1 MSEISASL
9 VKELRERTG
18 MGMMDC
24 KQALVTAKGDIS
36 LAIEELRKSS
46 GIKASKKA
54 GRSAA
59 DGVIRV
65 EISNSKAFMVE
76 INCETDFVAKDESFM
91 EFSDEVLNT
100 LSSGDFHEV
109 EQLMKGDLQDKRE
122 KLIQKLGENIVVRR
136 MFQSDDTADHTGVYL
151 HSNKKIA
158 CVTSLRGGNDEAA
171 KNIAMHIAATDPL
184 AISPNDIPIEILE
197 KEKEIFEAQSA
208 DSGKSKDIVVK
219 MVEGKIKKFLS
230 EVSLTEQDFV
240 KDPGVKI
247 KSLLDENNAQVIQF
261 KRFEVGEG
269 IEVVETDFAAEVMSQ
284 IKKS

>member
-1 MSEISASL
+1 MSEIPASL
-9 VKELRERTG
+9 VKELRERSG

-24 KQALVTAKGDIS
+24 KQALMTAKGDIS

-65 EISNSKAFMVE
+65 EINNSKAFMVE

-91 EFSDEVLNT
+91 EFSDDVLNT
-100 LSSGDFHEV
+100 LCSGDFHEV

-247 KSLLDENNAQVIQF
+247 KSLLDENNARVIQF

>member
-65 EISNSKAFMVE
+65 EINNSKAFMVE
-76 INCETDFVAKDESFM
+76 INCETDFVAKDESFI
-91 EFSDEVLNT
+91 EFSDDVLNT
-100 LSSGDFHEV
+100 LCSGDFHEV

-158 CVTSLRGGNDEAA
+158 CITSLRGGNNEAA

-184 AISPNDIPIEILE
+184 AISPNDIPVEILE

-247 KSLLDENNAQVIQF
+247 KSLLEKNNAQVIQF

-269 IEVVETDFAAEVMSQ
+269 IEVEETDFAAEVMSQ

>member
-46 GIKASKKA
+46 GVKASKKA

-65 EISNSKAFMVE
+65 EINNSKAFMVE

-136 MFQSDDTADHTGVYL
+136 MFQSDDSADHTGVYL

-171 KNIAMHIAATDPL
+171 KDIAMHIAATDPL

-208 DSGKSKDIVVK
+208 DSGKPKDIVVK

-269 IEVVETDFAAEVMSQ
+269 IEVEETDFAAEVMSQ

>member
-91 EFSDEVLNT
+91 EFTDDVLNT
-100 LSSGDFHEV
+100 LCSGDFHEV

-269 IEVVETDFAAEVMSQ
+269 IEVEETDFAAEVMSQ

>member
-18 MGMMDC
+18 IGMMDC

>member
-9 VKELRERTG
+9 VKEIRERTG
-18 MGMMDC
+18 IGMMVC

-65 EISNSKAFMVE
+65 EINNSKAFMVE
-76 INCETDFVAKDESFM
+76 INCETDFVVKDESFM
-91 EFSDEVLNT
+91 EFSDEVLKT
-100 LSSGDFHEV
+100 LSSGNFHEV

-122 KLIQKLGENIVVRR
+122 TLIQKLGENIVVRR
-136 MFQSDDTADHTGVYL
+136 MFQSDDSADHTGVYL

-171 KNIAMHIAATDPL
+171 KDIAMHIAATDPL

-208 DSGKSKDIVVK
+208 DSGKPKDIVVK
-219 MVEGKIKKFLS
+219 MVEGKVKKFVS

-247 KSLLDENNAQVIQF
+247 KSLLDKNNAQVIQF
-261 KRFEVGEG
+261 ERFEVGEG
-269 IEVVETDFAAEVMSQ
+269 IELEETDFAAEVMSQ

>member
-91 EFSDEVLNT
+91 EFSDDVLNT
-100 LSSGDFHEV
+100 LCSGDFHEV

-269 IEVVETDFAAEVMSQ
+269 IEVEETDFAAEVMSQ

>member
-18 MGMMDC
+18 IGMMDC

-65 EISNSKAFMVE
+65 EINNSKAFMVE

-136 MFQSDDTADHTGVYL
+136 MFQSDDSADHTGVYL

-171 KNIAMHIAATDPL
+171 KDIAMHIAATDPL

-208 DSGKSKDIVVK
+208 DSGKPKDIVVK
-219 MVEGKIKKFLS
+219 MVEGKVKKFVS

-247 KSLLDENNAQVIQF
+247 KSLLDKNNAQVIQF
-261 KRFEVGEG
+261 ERFEVGEG
-269 IEVVETDFAAEVMSQ
+269 IEVEETDFAAEVMSQ

>member
-65 EISNSKAFMVE
+65 EINNSKAFMVE

-91 EFSDEVLNT
+91 EFSDDVLNT
-100 LSSGDFHEV
+100 LCSGDFHEV

-136 MFQSDDTADHTGVYL
+136 MFQSDDTADYTGVYL

-158 CVTSLRGGNDEAA
+158 CITSLRGGNNEAA

-184 AISPNDIPIEILE
+184 AISPNDIPVEILE

-247 KSLLDENNAQVIQF
+247 KSLLEKNNAQVIQF

-269 IEVVETDFAAEVMSQ
+269 IEVEETDFAAEVMSQ

>member
-65 EISNSKAFMVE
+65 KISNSKAFMVE

-100 LSSGDFHEV
+100 LCSGDFHEV

-269 IEVVETDFAAEVMSQ
+269 LEVEETDFAAEVMSQ

>member
-18 MGMMDC
+18 IGMMDC

-100 LSSGDFHEV
+100 LCSGDFHEV

-269 IEVVETDFAAEVMSQ
+269 IEVEETDFAAEVMSQ

>member
-91 EFSDEVLNT
+91 EFSDDVLNT
-100 LSSGDFHEV
+100 LCSGDFHEV

-197 KEKEIFEAQSA
+197 KEKKIFKAQSA
-208 DSGKSKDIVVK
+208 DSGKSKDIIVK

>member
-91 EFSDEVLNT
+91 EFSDDVLNT
-100 LSSGDFHEV
+100 LCSGDFHEL

>member
-18 MGMMDC
+18 IGMMDC

-65 EISNSKAFMVE
+65 EINNSKAFMVE

-136 MFQSDDTADHTGVYL
+136 MFQSDDSADHTGVYL

-158 CVTSLRGGNDEAA
+158 CITSLRGGNDEAA
-171 KNIAMHIAATDPL
+171 KDIAMHIAATDPL

-208 DSGKSKDIVVK
+208 DSGKPKDIVVK
-219 MVEGKIKKFLS
+219 MVEGKVKKFVS

-247 KSLLDENNAQVIQF
+247 KSLLDKNNAQVIQF

-269 IEVVETDFAAEVMSQ
+269 IEVEETDFAAEVMSQ

>member
-46 GIKASKKA
+46 GVKASKKA

-65 EISNSKAFMVE
+65 EINNSKAFMVE

-136 MFQSDDTADHTGVYL
+136 MFQSDDSADHTGVYL

-171 KNIAMHIAATDPL
+171 KDIAMHIAATDPL
-184 AISPNDIPIEILE
+184 AISPNDIPVEILE

-247 KSLLDENNAQVIQF
+247 KSLLDKNNAQVIQF

>member
-65 EISNSKAFMVE
+65 EINNSKAFMVE

-171 KNIAMHIAATDPL
+171 KDIAMHIAATDPL

-208 DSGKSKDIVVK
+208 DSGKPKDIVVK
-219 MVEGKIKKFLS
+219 MVEGKVKKFVS

-247 KSLLDENNAQVIQF
+247 KSLLDKNNAQVIQF
-261 KRFEVGEG
+261 ERFEVGEG
-269 IEVVETDFAAEVMSQ
+269 IEVEETDFAAEVMSQ

>member
-24 KQALVTAKGDIS
+24 KQALVTTKGDIS

-65 EISNSKAFMVE
+65 EINNSKAFMVE

-91 EFSDEVLNT
+91 EFSDDVLNT
-100 LSSGDFHEV
+100 LCSGDFHEV

-158 CVTSLRGGNDEAA
+158 CITSLRGGNNEAA

-184 AISPNDIPIEILE
+184 AISPNDIPVEILK

-269 IEVVETDFAAEVMSQ
+269 IEVEETDFAAEVMSQ

>member
-18 MGMMDC
+18 IGMMDC

-76 INCETDFVAKDESFM
+76 INCETDFVAKDESFK

-100 LSSGDFHEV
+100 LCSGDFHEV

-269 IEVVETDFAAEVMSQ
+269 IEVEETDFAAEVMSQ

>member
-24 KQALVTAKGDIS
+24 KQALVTTKGDIS

-65 EISNSKAFMVE
+65 KISNSKAFMVE

-91 EFSDEVLNT
+91 EFSDDVLNT
-100 LSSGDFHEV
+100 LCSGDFHEV

-184 AISPNDIPIEILE
+184 AISPNDIPVEILE

-269 IEVVETDFAAEVMSQ
+269 IEVEETDFAAEVMSQ

>member
-1 MSEISASL
+1 MSEIPASL

-76 INCETDFVAKDESFM
+76 INCETDFVTKDESFK
-91 EFSDEVLNT
+91 EFSDDVLNT
-100 LSSGDFHEV
+100 LCSGDFHEV

-136 MFQSDDTADHTGVYL
+136 MFQSDVTADHTGVYL

-247 KSLLDENNAQVIQF
+247 KSLLEKNNSQVIQF

-269 IEVVETDFAAEVMSQ
+269 IEVKETDFAAEVMSQ

>member
-24 KQALVTAKGDIS
+24 KQALVTTKGDIS

-65 EISNSKAFMVE
+65 KISNSKAFMVE

-91 EFSDEVLNT
+91 EFSDDVLNT
-100 LSSGDFHEV
+100 LCSGDFHEV

-136 MFQSDDTADHTGVYL
+136 IFQSDDTADHTGVYL

-269 IEVVETDFAAEVMSQ
+269 IEVEETDFAAEVMSQ